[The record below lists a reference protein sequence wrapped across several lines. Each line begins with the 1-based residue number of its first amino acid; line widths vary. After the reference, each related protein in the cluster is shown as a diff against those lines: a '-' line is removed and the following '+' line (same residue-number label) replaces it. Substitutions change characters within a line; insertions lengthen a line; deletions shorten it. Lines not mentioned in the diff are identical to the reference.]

1 MAEEAFALS
10 PIAARPNVPGEA
22 DYDAIREAFM
32 ETARGRWFLTEYAK
46 RNRTADTSLV
56 LDAVTRLEA
65 NLAAQKQA
73 PALSLVA
80 ALGAIRSAV
89 RHAKATAIE
98 AMPRVDSDET
108 LTGARNGARII
119 REIAWTLRE
128 CGADTRICD
137 LLDTQVKAI
146 ETGQQA
152 LNGNGRE
159 DVLGSYDLLMQR
171 IEQMVDGI
179 ETPAPQ
185 AAAEPAP
192 VAATRPAEPAAEI
205 REASVTPLFKSQ
217 ASEALAE
224 TVAALRP
231 EPTVAAAEPAMAET
245 IAAEPVAAESL
256 VAESIV
262 AQAAV
267 SETAATET
275 IAEAAAPIAEASA
288 ELAATMAEA
297 SAAMATDDTAHAP
310 DAIAEAEA
318 EHDLAVLDMVAAEM
332 GALDMS
338 EPELAEADVVQ
349 AELAVTEVLVADV
362 PAPELVAPEFSAPES
377 MRTDAIAVPVARPE
391 PVSADLMTLAQI
403 AEVALAPEPPQPTP
417 APQASPEPASLGAA
431 LIANG
436 VIANPNAPASD
447 PLAPI
452 RKMTQAEKIA
462 FFS

>member
-10 PIAARPNVPGEA
+10 PISARPNVPGEA

-32 ETARGRWFLTEYAK
+32 ETARGRWFLAEYAK

-56 LDAVTRLEA
+56 LEAVTRLEA
-65 NLAAQKQA
+65 NLAAQRQT

-89 RHAKATAIE
+89 RQAKATAIE
-98 AMPRVDSDET
+98 AMPRVETDET
-108 LTGARNGARII
+108 LTGARNGTRII

-146 ETGQQA
+146 EAGQQA

-159 DVLGSYDLLMQR
+159 DVLASYDLLMQR
-171 IEQMVDGI
+171 IEQMVDGSAASI
-179 ETPAPQ
+179 AQPERAT
-185 AAAEPAP
+185 AAAE
-192 VAATRPAEPAAEI
+192 RAEPVIAET

-217 ASEALAE
+217 ASEVLAE
-224 TVAALRP
+224 IVTISQHPAPGVAAHTASI
-231 EPTVAAAEPAMAET
+231 ETVTEAVARTVEAAAEPTAMMADT
-245 IAAEPVAAESL
+245 
-256 VAESIV
+256 
-262 AQAAV
+262 
-267 SETAATET
+267 
-275 IAEAAAPIAEASA
+275 PIAEASMA
-288 ELAATMAEA
+288 VEDVASEPEAAL
-297 SAAMATDDTAHAP
+297 D
-310 DAIAEAEA
+310 AEA

-332 GALDMS
+332 GALDLS
-338 EPELAEADVVQ
+338 EPEMVEPQLAEQEPVQ
-349 AELAVTEVLVADV
+349 AEAVAA
-362 PAPELVAPEFSAPES
+362 PIAAPEIIHS
-377 MRTDAIAVPVARPE
+377 
-391 PVSADLMTLAQI
+391 DLMTLAQI
-403 AEVALAPEPPQPTP
+403 AEVALAPEPPQPEP
-417 APQASPEPASLGAA
+417 VPQAPAEAASLGAA

>member
-10 PIAARPNVPGEA
+10 PINARPTIPGEA

-32 ETARGRWFLTEYAK
+32 ETARGRWFLAEYAK

-56 LDAVTRLEA
+56 LEAVTRLEA

-89 RHAKATAIE
+89 RQAKATAIE
-98 AMPRVDSDET
+98 AMPRVETDET
-108 LTGARNGARII
+108 LTGARNGIRII

-146 ETGQQA
+146 EAGQQA

-159 DVLGSYDLLMQR
+159 DVLASYDMLMQR
-171 IEQMVDGI
+171 IEQMVDGSA
-179 ETPAPQ
+179 TTVARD
-185 AAAEPAP
+185 EPAHVAEKPEP
-192 VAATRPAEPAAEI
+192 VVAET

-217 ASEALAE
+217 ASEVLAE
-224 TVAALRP
+224 TVTISHHVP
-231 EPTVAAAEPAMAET
+231 PTAITQPAPVAVDEEAVAAVTE
-245 IAAEPVAAESL
+245 
-256 VAESIV
+256 
-262 AQAAV
+262 AV
-267 SETAATET
+267 
-275 IAEAAAPIAEASA
+275 A
-288 ELAATMAEA
+288 ELAATMAEESTIETSA
-297 SAAMATDDTAHAP
+297 SIAMDDVVSAP
-310 DAIAEAEA
+310 DAAIDAE

-332 GALDMS
+332 GALDLS
-338 EPELAEADVVQ
+338 EPDVVEPQAAESQVVASGGMQAEAVVGLAE
-349 AELAVTEVLVADV
+349 
-362 PAPELVAPEFSAPES
+362 PEILNS
-377 MRTDAIAVPVARPE
+377 
-391 PVSADLMTLAQI
+391 DLMTLAQI
-403 AEVALAPEPPQPTP
+403 AEAALAPEPPQPDLVP
-417 APQASPEPASLGAA
+417 QMEAAAPSLGAA
-431 LIANG
+431 LIAGG
-436 VIANPNAPASD
+436 VIADPNAPASD